1 MSELNH
7 LETYINAQK
16 DVATHFVL
24 IGIGLLLI
32 ALLCHF
38 FSNSSLGNGLKI
50 GGIICGIF
58 ILLGGIGYRNTETKL
73 LKTQSGLLAKDKVEF
88 HRVESERMAKVVKD
102 YPIYQIGFG
111 AFIIVSLFIVWFI
124 KIPFW
129 NGIAF
134 AVIILFVLVMI
145 SEAFSYKS
153 INEYNKHLTN
163 RFLNGKYN

>member
-16 DVATHFVL
+16 DVAIHFVL

-32 ALLCHF
+32 ALLSHF
-38 FSNSSLGNGLKI
+38 FSSSSLGNGLKI
-50 GGIICGIF
+50 GAIVCGIF

-73 LKTQSGLLAKDKVEF
+73 LKNQSELLEKDKVEF
-88 HRVESERMAKVVKD
+88 HRVESERMTKVVKD

-111 AFIIVSLFIVWFI
+111 VFIILSLLIVLLV
-124 KIPFW
+124 KNPFW
-129 NGIAF
+129 NGVAF
-134 AVIILFVLVMI
+134 AIIILFVLVMI

-153 INEYNKHLTN
+153 INEYNEYLTN
-163 RFLNGKYN
+163 RF